1 MKVLYENSFLR
12 DIKKINNKNIK
23 EQLFQTI
30 ENIKVAKG
38 FSSLKNV
45 VKLKGHSS
53 AYRLKIGKYR
63 LGFFYEND
71 YITLSRFLH
80 RKDIYKKFP

>member
-12 DIKKINNKNIK
+12 DIKKVNKKNIK

-30 ENIKVAKG
+30 ENIKVGKDL
-38 FSSLKNV
+38 SSLNNV

-53 AYRLKIGKYR
+53 AYRLKLGNYR

-71 YITLSRFLH
+71 HITLSRFLH